1 MKDLTIMKYL
11 RMSIVGLFATIT
23 FICVVGEPS
32 EEDAWFEMF
41 FFSKLVAL
49 VTGYITYVLVKR
61 WDAKGLLPDMMD
73 EDDEEWK

>member
-11 RMSIVGLFATIT
+11 RMSIVGIFATIT
-23 FICVVGEPS
+23 LNCVVGEPL
-32 EEDAWFEMF
+32 EDDTWFEMF

-49 VTGYITYVLVKR
+49 VTGYITYVLVKH
-61 WDAKGLLPDMMD
+61 WESKGLLPDMMD